1 MSHTATTPAEAQV
14 ASVATAG
21 QTIRVIWGDG
31 KTDGFYATWLR
42 DNCPCPDCRHPD
54 NAQRLF
60 DITDLPDDLR
70 VAAAELCGAGQI
82 ELVFAPEGHVTRFD
96 ARWLRARG
104 DAIAGRRPEPEP
116 RLWDRTLAAAL
127 PTARYTDVAEDT
139 QARAAWLRDIVAY
152 GFAILTGVPV
162 VSGTVTD
169 VARMFGHVRETNYGS
184 FFDVRSEAEPTNLA
198 YTNRGLPVHTDNPY
212 RDPVPGLQ
220 LLHCLANDAP
230 GGDTIVVDG
239 FHAAEIL
246 RREAPEAF
254 TLLVKH
260 GVPFHFRDVSTDL
273 RARAPLIELD
283 DADRVV
289 AVRYNNRSAAPID
302 VPAAAMADF
311 YAAYRRFAEILK
323 RRDLRVE
330 FVLTAGALL
339 VVGNRRVL
347 HGRSAFEAT
356 SGQRHLQGCY
366 ADHDGL
372 LSTLRLLE
380 SRT

>member
-1 MSHTATTPAEAQV
+1 MTRVGLERAAT
-14 ASVATAG
+14 
-21 QTIRVIWGDG
+21 
-31 KTDGFYATWLR
+31 
-42 DNCPCPDCRHPD
+42 
-54 NAQRLF
+54 RLQ
-60 DITDLPDDLR
+60 
-70 VAAAELCGAGQI
+70 AAAPNPNHGCG
-82 ELVFAPEGHVTRFD
+82 
-96 ARWLRARG
+96 
-104 DAIAGRRPEPEP
+104 
-116 RLWDRTLAAAL
+116 DRTLAAAL

-260 GVPFHFRDVSTDL
+260 GVPFHFRDVSN
-273 RARAPLIELD
+273 RPASACA
-283 DADRVV
+283 AD
-289 AVRYNNRSAAPID
+289 
-302 VPAAAMADF
+302 
-311 YAAYRRFAEILK
+311 
-323 RRDLRVE
+323 
-330 FVLTAGALL
+330 
-339 VVGNRRVL
+339 
-347 HGRSAFEAT
+347 
-356 SGQRHLQGCY
+356 
-366 ADHDGL
+366 
-372 LSTLRLLE
+372 
-380 SRT
+380 